1 MFNLRPYKLTA
12 LREWNLRMSRFET
25 PEIFDTV
32 IQHVLEY
39 QGFDC
44 SESVP
49 EPRSVYSV
57 SKLYEQLE
65 AFDPSKSVI
74 VNINDKHVQRGIAF
88 AFKCF
93 AKDRQQDYLNSLT
106 YYDESIISNWKAS
119 AGLTAFGST
128 KREAFSRGTL
138 SVERILD
145 GSRRPEP
152 CIALTRTQ
160 KKGKTR
166 LVWGYPMSMTLLE
179 GSFAK
184 VLLSVFKKG
193 STPMAFATTAKN
205 LGLQILS
212 SSNNNRYFYSL
223 DASQY
228 DGTIQKEIIHVC
240 FGIIRTWFNLDEEYS
255 HGKSNGEVLSLIEN
269 YFTHTSIVMPT
280 VSDEK
285 FQGILHTGKRH
296 GVPSGSYFT
305 QLIDSIANVIILG
318 TMASRFGFQTNSN
331 DCQVLGDD
339 LLFFTDSHLDIVDLA
354 KYAKETFG
362 MKVNA
367 LKSVQGRSDES
378 IPFLGREWVDG
389 LPNRSSVKAIAKM
402 LSPENFR
409 KYHDARRE
417 GKLVV
422 LSYNLS
428 ALQDVGLIPDLH
440 GWSSRY
446 NSLED
451 VSLNAE
457 KLSGYFRYVLTHTD
471 HVDFSST
478 SGSIN
483 MLKVLL

>member
-1 MFNLRPYKLTA
+1 MFTIRPYKLAA
-12 LREWNLRMSRFET
+12 LREWNTRMSRFDT
-25 PEIFDTV
+25 PEIFDSV
-32 IQHVLEY
+32 IEHILQY

-44 SESVP
+44 SETP
-49 EPRSVYSV
+49 LQPRSVYSV

-65 AFDPSKSVI
+65 AFDPSKSVF
-74 VNINDKHVQRGIAF
+74 VDINDKHVQRGIAF

-93 AKDRQQDYLNSLT
+93 AKDRKHDYLRPLT
-106 YYDESIISNWKAS
+106 YYDETIISNWKAS
-119 AGLTAFGST
+119 AGLTAFGSN

-138 SVERILD
+138 SAERILNE
-145 GSRRPEP
+145 SRKPEP

-193 STPMAFATTAKN
+193 LSPMAFATTAKN
-205 LGLQILS
+205 LGSQILS
-212 SSNNNRYFYSL
+212 SSNNNKYFYSL

-228 DGTIQKEIIHVC
+228 DGTIQREIIHAC
-240 FGIIRTWFNLDEEYS
+240 FGIIRTWFRLDDEYAF
-255 HGKSNGEVLSLIEN
+255 GQSNGEVLSIIER
-269 YFTHTSIVMPT
+269 YFTYTPIVMPT

-285 FQGILHTGKRH
+285 FQGILHTGKKH

-318 TMASRFGFQTNSN
+318 TMASRFGFQVTSH
-331 DCQVLGDD
+331 DCKVLGDD
-339 LLFFTDSHLDIVDLA
+339 LLFFTDSHLDIVELA

-362 MKVNA
+362 MKVNPV
-367 LKSVQGRSDES
+367 KSVQGRSDES
-378 IPFLGREWVDG
+378 IPFLGREWVNG
-389 LPNRSSVKAIAKM
+389 LPTRSSEIAIQKM

-409 KYHDARRE
+409 KYNNARRE

-422 LSYNLS
+422 LSYSLS

-451 VSLNAE
+451 VLLNAP
-457 KLSGYFRYVLTHTD
+457 KLSG
-471 HVDFSST
+471 
-478 SGSIN
+478 
-483 MLKVLL
+483 LLS